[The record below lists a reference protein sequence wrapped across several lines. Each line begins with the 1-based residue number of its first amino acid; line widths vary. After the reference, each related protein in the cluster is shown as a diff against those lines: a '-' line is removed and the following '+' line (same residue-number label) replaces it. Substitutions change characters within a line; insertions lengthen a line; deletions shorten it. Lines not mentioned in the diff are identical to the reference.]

1 MKTLVL
7 KHKHEHGGCGC
18 GCNCDSQSH
27 EKSKVNHVHHFENGV
42 CSCGMKR
49 NDSNIKIDGSCAV
62 QLTESEHEHEA
73 CGCCDHNDD
82 DSDSESH
89 SHSRP
94 QKPAEIYKLAGL
106 NCPSCAKKI
115 ERQVSKLTDVEYAE
129 LQFNLSQLSVV
140 ILRNKKDTEMKIKKI
155 VKDLEPDVR
164 VISESDKSND
174 KDSKSLFKDKTVF
187 RVAISGILVA
197 LGLYFKSWSYSWVI
211 FMVAYLMVGTD
222 IIVRSAKN
230 IARKELFDENFLM
243 TIATFAAIFVGEY
256 PEAVMVMLLYQIGEY
271 FQGKAVG
278 SSRKSI
284 ADLMDIRPEF
294 ANLKRENRTV
304 KVSPDEVKIGDVII
318 VKPGEKIP
326 LDGEVME
333 GTTSIDTKAL
343 TGESLPRDISIG
355 DDVVSGSI
363 NIDGLIAV
371 RVTKTFGES
380 AVSKILNLVQNASN
394 KKAQTELK
402 ITKFAKYYTPIVVLI
417 AVLIATIP
425 PLFIAGA
432 SFEDWL
438 IRGATFLVVSC
449 PCALVISV
457 PMSYFAGLGASS
469 RHGVLV
475 KGGNYLEALSDV
487 DQILFD
493 KTGTLTRG
501 NFKVSEVIIEGN
513 EYTESHLIEI
523 TAIIESQ
530 STHPIAKSIV
540 SAYGGNIDTSKMI
553 NYKEV
558 RGSGIEANID
568 GKNILVGNLKFLK
581 SNKIKVKAVEQNGTI
596 VYVAIDK
603 IWAGSFV
610 IKDEIKDTAQYAIS
624 GLKNIG
630 VRDLTM
636 LTGDRKSTADEVAN
650 ILKLDNYYSELM
662 PDEKVQKV
670 EERLE
675 AKTNGNLVFV
685 GDGINDAPVLARADI
700 GVAMGGVGSDAA
712 IEAAD
717 VVIMNDDP
725 AKLIDSISIAKFTS
739 KIVKENIG
747 LALGTKAIIMGFAI
761 IGMAPMWLA
770 IFGDVG
776 VSILAVFNAMR
787 ILKKY

>member
-18 GCNCDSQSH
+18 GCDNSNHVS
-27 EKSKVNHVHHFENGV
+27 SKGHHVHHFENGV

-49 NDSNIKIDGSCAV
+49 NDSNIKIEGSCAV
-62 QLTESEHEHEA
+62 QFTESEHEHES

-89 SHSRP
+89 RHSRS
-94 QKPAEIYKLAGL
+94 QKSAEIYKLAGL

-140 ILRNKKDTEMKIKKI
+140 ILKNKKETELKIKKI

-222 IIVRSAKN
+222 IIIRSAKN
-230 IARKELFDENFLM
+230 IARRELFDENFLM

-271 FQGKAVG
+271 FQGRAVD

-294 ANLKRENRTV
+294 ANLKKDNKIT
-304 KVSPDEVKIGDVII
+304 KVAPDKVKINDVII

-326 LDGEVME
+326 LDGVVIE
-333 GTTSIDTKAL
+333 GMTSIDTKAL
-343 TGESLPRDISIG
+343 TGESLPRDIRKG

-363 NIDGLIAV
+363 NIDGLITV
-371 RVTKTFGES
+371 KVTKTFGES

-417 AVLIATIP
+417 AVLIAVIP
-425 PLFIAGA
+425 PLFITDA

-475 KGGNYLEALSDV
+475 KGGNYLEALSNV

-501 NFKVSEVIIEGN
+501 NFKVSEVIVEN
-513 EYTESHLIEI
+513 DKYTESQLLEM
-523 TAIIESQ
+523 TAIVESQ

-540 SAYGGNIDTSKMI
+540 AAYGGTIDVSKMLI
-553 NYKEV
+553 YKEI
-558 RGSGIEANID
+558 RGSGIEATID
-568 GKNILVGNLKFLK
+568 DKNILVGNIKFLK
-581 SNKIKVKAVEQNGTI
+581 ANKIKVNSIDKTGTI
-596 VYVAIDK
+596 VYIAINK
-603 IWAGSFV
+603 MWAGSLV
-610 IKDEIKDTAQYAIS
+610 IKDEIKDTSQEAIG

-630 VRDLTM
+630 VRELTM
-636 LTGDRKSTADEVAN
+636 LTGDRKSTADEVAK

-670 EERLE
+670 EERLK
-675 AKTNGNLVFV
+675 ARTNGNLVFV

-761 IGMAPMWLA
+761 FGMAPMWLA

-776 VSILAVFNAMR
+776 ISILAVFNAMR